1 MEIVKSATEMQ
12 QKARILRAEGYS
24 IGFVPTMGALHE
36 GHLSLVRRARE
47 DNDKVVVSIFVNPTQ
62 FGPQED
68 YSRYPR
74 DLEGDAAKL
83 KDLAVD
89 ILFYPAVEDI
99 YPEGYCTYVNV
110 EGLSEKLCGA
120 FRPGHFRGV
129 ATVVTILFNIVM
141 PHRAYFGLKDY
152 QQCVIIKRM
161 VKDLRMDL
169 EVVPCPTVRELDGL
183 AMSSR
188 NLYLNP
194 EQRRAATVLYRALK
208 RAEDVIRSGGSFE
221 EARKVMHQVIEAE
234 PLVRQLQYA
243 SVYDPESLDEIV
255 SVPTEQ
261 YSGREVLLAIA
272 LYLGPARLIDNIL
285 VRVP

>member
-1 MEIVKSATEMQ
+1 MQIIKSATEMQ
-12 QKARILRAEGYS
+12 QRAKALRAEGRT

-36 GHLSLVRRARE
+36 GHLSLVRRCRE
-47 DNDKVVVSIFVNPTQ
+47 ENDITVVSIFVNPTQ

-68 YSRYPR
+68 YNRYPR
-74 DLEGDAAKL
+74 DIEGDSQKL
-83 KDLAVD
+83 ASQGVD
-89 ILFYPAVEDI
+89 ILFYPSVEDI
-99 YPEGYCTYVNV
+99 YPEGYSTYVTV

-129 ATVVTILFNIVM
+129 ATVVTVLFNIVM

-152 QQCVIIKRM
+152 QQSVIIRRM
-161 VKDLRMDL
+161 VRDLRMDL
-169 EVVPCPTVRELDGL
+169 EVVPCPTVREPDGL

-194 EQRRAATVLYRALK
+194 EERRAATVLYRALK
-208 RAEDVIRSGGSFE
+208 KAEECILSGGSFE
-221 EARKVMHQVIEAE
+221 EARKAMVETIKAE

-243 SVYDPESLDEIV
+243 SVYDPESLDELV
-255 SVPTEQ
+255 DAAREK
-261 YSGREVLLAIA
+261 YSGREVVLAVA
-272 LYLGPARLIDNIL
+272 LYIGPARLIDNML